1 MVVPINARGETLGA
15 ITLITAESGR
25 VYTQDDLDLTL
36 EIAARAG
43 LAVDNARLYVAEQ
56 RARVEAERLQAL
68 AEQLGQS
75 LAVEQVL
82 QVVAATAAELLRA
95 AVAGVFILNEGE
107 HTFDLVAGTGF
118 ELLPDQELRLPE
130 DCSVAGR
137 VARSGRAELIS
148 DVSAANVSALP
159 RLVST
164 EDVGSL
170 VVVPVTSRSGVLGV
184 IEVYAREPGAFEER
198 DAGLLLTLAANAATA
213 LENART
219 YTGEQ
224 RARLQA
230 ERLQALTARLG
241 QKVAAE
247 DVLEQIAAT
256 AAELLEA
263 PVAGVFLLDNT
274 GQYFDLVAGQG
285 LDIGQDIRLPRGQSL
300 AGRVIAAGRALVV
313 EDARQAA
320 VTALPRLVSPE
331 AVGSLVVAPVTSPSA
346 VLGVVEV
353 YSVEIGAFDQHDAD
367 LLTALASAAGVVVE
381 NARLYRE
388 RELDLSRLN
397 AIVAQLPVGILVAEA
412 PSGEISLRNSQ
423 ADQLYGPPL
432 DNLRVGL
439 NDPRVGF
446 HADGRKYEA
455 HEWPLSRALRRGEAV
470 LGERIDVQ
478 RPDGGR
484 SVFSINAAPIRDA
497 QGTIVAAVA
506 VFDDVSGEEEL
517 RRQRE
522 QFLAAAAHDL
532 KTPLTTIQGLVQLL
546 GRQLGRLDLPQPERF
561 GATMHSIESGTRKMN
576 ALIEELLDLTRLDT
590 TGALTLNRA
599 PVDLGKLAQAVL
611 DVYSA
616 SADNHR
622 LVLDAPAEPLVG
634 HWDEARL
641 ERVISNLIGNAIKY
655 SPEGGEVLLR
665 VGKEAQGWA
674 RVTVAD
680 HGIGIP
686 DSDVER
692 VFERFQRGS
701 NVPGSLSGSGVGL
714 SYVRQ
719 LVLQHGGAI
728 SVQSKLGA
736 GTTFTFTL
744 PVEAP

>member
-1 MVVPINARGETLGA
+1 
-15 ITLITAESGR
+15 
-25 VYTQDDLDLTL
+25 
-36 EIAARAG
+36 
-43 LAVDNARLYVAEQ
+43 VAEQ

-130 DCSVAGR
+130 DRSVAGR